1 MTLLQ
6 LKYVITVASSQTISK
21 AAEELYITQPSLTA
35 SIKELENEIGITIF
49 QRTNKGIVLTMEG
62 EEFLSYARQIIGQF
76 QLLEERYL
84 GTAPVRHQF
93 CVSTQ
98 HYSFAVE
105 AFVAL

>member
-62 EEFLSYARQIIGQF
+62 KNFSATPDKL
-76 QLLEERYL
+76 
-84 GTAPVRHQF
+84 
-93 CVSTQ
+93 
-98 HYSFAVE
+98 
-105 AFVAL
+105 